1 MKRLMVLIL
10 VVIFALSVAVVAAPG
25 KAPAKKKVVK
35 KPVVSDQLLIK
46 KAVLA
51 YDDAL
56 VKSKKPTS
64 LSSVK
69 FVPIKIANGWAVTTY
84 DQLDSRGRVIPGDG
98 PQYILKKNRGKW
110 RVITITTE
118 YNLRPEFASKIG
130 LPKAVAKKLGI
141 TLESYG

>member
-1 MKRLMVLIL
+1 MALMV
-10 VVIFALSVAVVAAPG
+10 VVIFALSAAVSAAPG
-25 KAPAKKKVVK
+25 KVPVKAKPVK

-51 YDDAL
+51 YSDAL
-56 VKSKKPTS
+56 EKAKTPRS
-64 LSSVK
+64 LKSVK
-69 FVPIKIANGWAVTTY
+69 FGLIKIADGWAVTTY
-84 DQLDSRGRVIPGDG
+84 TPLDSRGKPIDGDG
-98 PQYILKKNRGKW
+98 CQYILKKSRGKW